1 MTFKVS
7 DLESDSDLDSIR
19 NSCDV
24 FLCVSAMHWSVFRK
38 KTEKE
43 RAGESS
49 DDPFIVELECATVCR
64 GGFRSQSGRRTDQE
78 SETGGTV

>member
-1 MTFKVS
+1 
-7 DLESDSDLDSIR
+7 
-19 NSCDV
+19 
-24 FLCVSAMHWSVFRK
+24 MHWVVFRK

-49 DDPFIVELECATVCR
+49 GDPIIVEPEWARVCR
-64 GGFRSQSGRRTDQE
+64 GGFRSQSGRRTDRV